1 VSGED
6 PTPGGDMTQQSDG
19 GPVQT
24 VAPPRTAVLAE
35 RFPIRRV
42 VLVTLSIL
50 IAFGVT
56 TGSWK
61 TLTLSEGRISGAGWR
76 DFLVFGVALG
86 SIYALIAL
94 GYSLVYGI
102 LLMINFAH
110 GEVFMAGAFASF
122 FVAQSLETAGLL
134 DRNPVLSI
142 AILLLAATAASMLVA
157 VLLERVAYRPLRN
170 APRLVPLISAI
181 GASLFLQYTFASFF
195 GSESRGYPS
204 IGALEGTWTILG
216 IPIGR
221 ALVVTIVTAALM
233 MVGLTLFIARTKV
246 GKAMRAV
253 AEDKEIASLMG
264 IDVNRVIV
272 TTFAVGGIL
281 AGVAGVMFA
290 LVFGLVQYNMGFVP
304 GIKAFTAAVLGGI
317 GSVTGA
323 AIGGLLLGVVE
334 SVGPVLLLTGI
345 HVPAPNQLRD
355 VVAFTILVLV
365 LIFRPGGIFG
375 AGEQERG

>member
-1 VSGED
+1 
-6 PTPGGDMTQQSDG
+6 MTQTRESGDEPAG
-19 GPVQT
+19 T
-24 VAPPRTAVLAE
+24 VARPKTAVLAE
-35 RFPIRRV
+35 KIPIHRII
-42 VLVTLSIL
+42 LITLSIL
-50 IAFGVT
+50 IAAGVLL
-56 TGSWK
+56 GSWK
-61 TLTLSEGRISGAGWR
+61 TLTLTEGRISGAGWR

-110 GEVFMAGAFASF
+110 GEVFMVGAFASF

-142 AILLLAATAASMLVA
+142 IILLLAATAASMAVA

-170 APRLVPLISAI
+170 APRLVPLITAI
-181 GASLFLQYTFASFF
+181 GASLFLQYTAASFF
-195 GSESRGYPS
+195 GSDSKGYPTIAS
-204 IGALEGTWTILG
+204 LEGTWTVLG
-216 IPIGR
+216 IPI
-221 ALVVTIVTAALM
+221 AKTLVLTIVAAVVML
-233 MVGLTLFIARTKV
+233 VGLTYFITRTKV

-264 IDVNRVIV
+264 INVNRVIV
-272 TTFAVGGIL
+272 TTFGVGGIL

-290 LVFGLVQYNMGFVP
+290 LVFGLVQYNMGFIP

-317 GSVTGA
+317 GSVAGA
-323 AIGGLLLGVVE
+323 ALGGLILGLVE
-334 SVGPVLLLTGI
+334 SVAPVLLLAGI

-355 VVAFTILVLV
+355 VVAFSILVLV

-375 AGEQERG
+375 SSEPERG

>member
-1 VSGED
+1 MTQTRQSGEE
-6 PTPGGDMTQQSDG
+6 
-19 GPVQT
+19 PVGT
-24 VAPPRTAVLAE
+24 VARPKTAVLAE
-35 RFPIRRV
+35 KVPIRRII
-42 VLVTLSIL
+42 LVTLSIL
-50 IAFGVT
+50 IAAGVLV
-56 TGSWK
+56 GSWK
-61 TLTLSEGRISGAGWR
+61 TLTLTEGRISGAGWR

-110 GEVFMAGAFASF
+110 GEVFMVGAFASY

-142 AILLLAATAASMLVA
+142 LILLLAATAASMAVA

-170 APRLVPLISAI
+170 APRLVPLITAI
-181 GASLFLQYTFASFF
+181 GASLFLQYTAASFF
-195 GSESRGYPS
+195 GSDSKGYPS
-204 IGALEGTWTILG
+204 IASLEGTWTVLG
-216 IPIGR
+216 IPV
-221 ALVVTIVTAALM
+221 AKTLVLTIVAAVVML
-233 MVGLTLFIARTKV
+233 VGLTFFITRTKV

-264 IDVNRVIV
+264 INVNRVIV
-272 TTFAVGGIL
+272 ITFGVGGIL

-290 LVFGLVQYNMGFVP
+290 LVFGLVQYNMGFIP

-317 GSVTGA
+317 GSVAGA
-323 AIGGLLLGVVE
+323 ALGGLILGLVE
-334 SVGPVLLLTGI
+334 SVAPVLLLAGI

-355 VVAFTILVLV
+355 VVAFSILVLV

-375 AGEQERG
+375 SSEPERG